1 MKFGIKKSQ
10 EMISYSLIWIIAETC
25 PWNME
30 TYFYNSCVTYM
41 WTRAHATYK
50 CNMCNKPLK
59 HVEQL
64 RETFITCTLQQ
75 NNETIETWLWNKHFN
90 YSNFYVS
97 VHVRP
102 TLLSNLCMVCM
113 FSLENTLTTLRTL
126 NGTMFM
132 SIILPNCAS
141 KWWLTTRGP

>member
-1 MKFGIKKSQ
+1 MKFGIKKSH

-25 PWNME
+25 PWD
-30 TYFYNSCVTYM
+30 TKTCFSNSYVTYM
-41 WTRAHATYK
+41 WTRANAKYK
-50 CNMCNKPLK
+50 CNMCNKPFQ

-64 RETFITCTLQQ
+64 RETLVTCTLQQ

-102 TLLSNLCMVCM
+102 ILLCNLCMVCM
-113 FSLENTLTTLRTL
+113 FSLYNTLTTLRTL

-132 SIILPNCAS
+132 LIILTNCAS
-141 KWWLTTRGP
+141 KWWLTMRGP